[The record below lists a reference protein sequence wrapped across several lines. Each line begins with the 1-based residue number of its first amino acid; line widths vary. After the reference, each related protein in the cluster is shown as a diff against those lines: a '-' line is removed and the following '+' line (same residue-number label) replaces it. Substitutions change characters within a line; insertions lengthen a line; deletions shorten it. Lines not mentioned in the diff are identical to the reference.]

1 MCSVAAFISRCWM
14 KEEITKN
21 PPLYYLPFS
30 VLWGKFRDGNQNDMK
45 IIIVFF
51 ANLKILQ
58 CKIRQKEVKI
68 LWSLEERLWRTCV
81 SSSRRLHSHLRSVTT
96 ARACCLYLED
106 SACDFRHLCISQCS
120 WVSFSQ
126 FWIITSRNIRTRLF
140 VIGRK
145 KIILQCKQ
153 TAWSNFLI
161 LDMGG
166 LRVRLVLVL
175 SGLVYTVAKACL
187 WIFYQATTSG
197 DEKWSWKCQI
207 LYTVSKAEGIFEYEG
222 FSRRTL
228 YQ

>member
-1 MCSVAAFISRCWM
+1 MGEIQRRKPKWHEDNHCVFCKSENTSVQNTSKGSKNTVEFGGKALTYMCVFLSASAFPFEICDNCTSLLFIFRRLSVWLQTLM
-14 KEEITKN
+14 H
-21 PPLYYLPFS
+21 LPVFLSIIFS
-30 VLWGKFRDGNQNDMK
+30 VLDNHIKKHEKQW
-45 IIIVFF
+45 
-51 ANLKILQ
+51 
-58 CKIRQKEVKI
+58 
-68 LWSLEERLWRTCV
+68 
-81 SSSRRLHSHLRSVTT
+81 
-96 ARACCLYLED
+96 
-106 SACDFRHLCISQCS
+106 
-120 WVSFSQ
+120 
-126 FWIITSRNIRTRLF
+126 TRLF